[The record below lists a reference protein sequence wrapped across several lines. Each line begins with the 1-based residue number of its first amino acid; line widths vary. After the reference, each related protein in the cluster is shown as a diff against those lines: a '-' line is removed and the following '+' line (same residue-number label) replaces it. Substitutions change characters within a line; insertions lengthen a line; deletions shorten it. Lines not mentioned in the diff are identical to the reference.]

1 MGPDYND
8 VKELGALVNSTRTT
22 EQTDIAH
29 FWNAN
34 YLVVWNQALRD
45 IAASEVSGIGRTARL
60 FALANM
66 AMTDAVISAWNAKTT
81 YLFWRPVT
89 AIQEGDRDGNSRTAG
104 NPTWQP
110 LIPTPPYPDYTSGAN
125 NVTGAATRILRLFF
139 GTDRMTFSV
148 TTNNTVPTRKTRS
161 YNRFTDAAAEVVRAR
176 VYEGIHFAFADEQA
190 RAQGESVANWTFRN
204 YLQPVGREFS
214 DPVEKND
221 DGERRVR

>member
-1 MGPDYND
+1 MSDGDVTVLSVNDLKFEIHRIVGEHLLNLLWRYSMCGNVIFVRSIPIKVHKSSTQISMGPQRSSARCGRTATLVSTRLQTQLQWGRDYND

-104 NPTWQP
+104 NPTW
-110 LIPTPPYPDYTSGAN
+110 
-125 NVTGAATRILRLFF
+125 ATA
-139 GTDRMTFSV
+139 DP
-148 TTNNTVPTRKTRS
+148 NTAVP
-161 YNRFTDAAAEVVRAR
+161 
-176 VYEGIHFAFADEQA
+176 
-190 RAQGESVANWTFRN
+190 
-204 YLQPVGREFS
+204 
-214 DPVEKND
+214 
-221 DGERRVR
+221 